1 MLASVWRNHTMRAPV
16 VRTRPFVL
24 SILAIS
30 LLAAALSAAP
40 AAARR
45 GSVDK
50 VELTPYVSYRFGGE
64 VDDDDR
70 YFRDFDETDI
80 EESGAYGIT
89 LDIPLDGGF
98 SLELL
103 VSRQES
109 EAQID
114 EGLFEPSVEL
124 GDIDV
129 TYGHVGVL
137 YEWRLGHLVPFV
149 VGSAGGTLLEPAFPG
164 ADDET
169 RFSLG
174 LGGGVKVFLSEHVG
188 LRFEGRGF
196 WTDVDEGDDYY
207 DYGDDGDVLF
217 QGEASVGLILAW

>member
-1 MLASVWRNHTMRAPV
+1 MCAPTAPARRFHFATFTGIV
-16 VRTRPFVL
+16 
-24 SILAIS
+24 SILA
-30 LLAAALSAAP
+30 AVFAAAP
-40 AAARR
+40 AEAQR
-45 GSVDK
+45 GHVGK
-50 VELTPYVSYRFGGE
+50 VELTPYAAYRFGGE
-64 VDDDDR
+64 IDEDDD

-80 EESGAYGIT
+80 EESGAYGVT
-89 LDIPLDGGF
+89 LDVPLNGGF

-129 TYGHVGVL
+129 TYGHVGIL

-149 VGSAGGTLLEPAFPG
+149 VGSAGGTLLEPSFPG

-196 WTDVDEGDDYY
+196 WTDVDEDDDDYY
-207 DYGDDGDVLF
+207 EYGDGGDVLF
-217 QGEASVGLILAW
+217 QGEASIGLILAW